1 MCTFAETQSR
11 ITDNHMG
18 QTDFSLLLFL
28 LVPVSLSV
36 DNKQTEGTKGAWFV
50 FIPFTPLIIQQLC
63 KESFNFCIFTKYFT
77 ITFAKFSFCFSQKI
91 LSEFD

>member
-18 QTDFSLLLFL
+18 QTDFSLLLFF

-36 DNKQTEGTKGAWFV
+36 DNKQTEGAWFV
-50 FIPFTPLIIQQLC
+50 LIPFAPLIIQQLR
-63 KESFNFCIFTKYFT
+63 KESFIFCIFTKDFT
-77 ITFAKFSFCFSQKI
+77 ISLQSSPSVFYKKV